1 MSNQNLSLLISRIC
15 SKKLYFSHD
24 QIDYVLYSPDIQ
36 IRYEADIYYEQ
47 VLEHNKY
54 EEWIL
59 QENITRFL
67 NYIGVWNNEQEN
79 NLNTLSKEIDN
90 TKIELFE
97 QRLQTSK
104 LKTIRKK
111 LKTKKKIQE
120 ILLSTKSSMDYL
132 TLEHFCNARK
142 NEFMIVETLKYR
154 DSNDLVCKDLNSF
167 DHKIFHDLASC
178 IANNFISV
186 AKYKQIAKSEMWRS
200 IWNSGKPNVFE
211 GASSNFSDE
220 QKTLVG
226 LSNMYDR
233 VYEHPESP
241 SQEVIDDD
249 DMLDGWMLYQKK
261 KSDKDRTEKGAES
274 LVNKHK
280 NAKEIFA
287 MSSKEDAQNINQL
300 NSRESLNVKKQRTK
314 IMELKGEV
322 NEFDLPDVKESIRK
336 NENVIQKRK

>member
-15 SKKLYFSHD
+15 SKKLYFSYD

-36 IRYEADIYYEQ
+36 IRYESDIYYEQ
-47 VLEHNKY
+47 VLEQNKY

-59 QENITRFL
+59 QENIIRFL

-104 LKTIRKK
+104 LKAIRKK
-111 LKTKKKIQE
+111 LETKKNIQE
-120 ILLSTKSSMDYL
+120 NLLSIKSSMDYL
-132 TLEHFCNARK
+132 TLEHFCNTRK
-142 NEFMIVETLKYR
+142 NEFIIANTLKYR
-154 DSNDLVCKDLNSF
+154 NSNKPVCKDLDSF
-167 DHKIFHDLASC
+167 NHKTFHDLANC
-178 IANNFISV
+178 VADNFISV

-211 GASSNFSDE
+211 GSSSDFSDE

-241 SQEVIDDD
+241 PQDVIDDD
-249 DMLDGWMLYQKK
+249 DMLDGWMLYQKN
-261 KSDKDRTEKGAES
+261 KSEQEQKQKGAES

-287 MSSKEDAQNINQL
+287 MSSKEDVENINQL
-300 NSRESLNVKKQRTK
+300 NSRQSLSVKKQRAK
-314 IMELKGEV
+314 VMSSQGEV
-322 NEFDLPDVKESIRK
+322 NEFDLPDVKDSIRNK
-336 NENVIQKRK
+336 QNVVQKRK

>member
-1 MSNQNLSLLISRIC
+1 MSSQNLSLLISRIC
-15 SKKLYFSHD
+15 SKKLYFSYD
-24 QIDYVLYSPDIQ
+24 QIDYVLYSPDIE

-47 VLEHNKY
+47 VLEQNKY

-59 QENITRFL
+59 QENIIRFL
-67 NYIGVWNNEQEN
+67 NYIEVWNNEQEN

-90 TKIELFE
+90 AKIELFE

-111 LKTKKKIQE
+111 IKTKKNIQE
-120 ILLSTKSSMDYL
+120 KLLSIKSSMDYL
-132 TLEHFCNARK
+132 TLEHFCNTRK
-142 NEFMIVETLKYR
+142 NEFIIAKTLKYR
-154 DSNDLVCKDLNSF
+154 DSNKPVCKDLNSF
-167 DHKIFHDLASC
+167 NHKTFLDLANC
-178 IANNFISV
+178 VADNFISV
-186 AKYKQIAKSEMWRS
+186 TKYKQIAKSEVWRS

-211 GASSNFSDE
+211 GSSSDFSDE

-249 DMLDGWMLYQKK
+249 DMLDGWMLYQKN
-261 KSDKDRTEKGAES
+261 KSEKEQKQKGAES

-287 MSSKEDAQNINQL
+287 MSNKEDAKNINEL
-300 NSRESLNVKKQRTK
+300 NSRESLNIKKQRSK
-314 IMELKGEV
+314 LVNSQGEV
-322 NEFDLPDVKESIRK
+322 NEFDLPDVKNSIRNK
-336 NENVIQKRK
+336 ENVVQKRK